1 MDRILNIIKQA
12 GSGAVEAGNPVNILF
27 GNVTSSNPLE
37 VNVDQRFTLSEDFLI
52 IPESL
57 TAFTIE
63 LNHQHSYQD
72 AGAGGDGTRSTD
84 TALMEPI
91 VIRRGL
97 EAGDKVLLVRMQ
109 GGQQFIVL
117 DRVVQP

>member
-12 GSGAVEAGNPVNILF
+12 GSGAVEAGNPVNVLF
-27 GNVTSSNPLE
+27 GSLTSVNPLE

-57 TAFTIE
+57 TPFSIE
-63 LNHQHSYQD
+63 LNHLHLYQD
-72 AGAGGDGTRSTD
+72 ANAGGEVTRSTEA
-84 TALMEPI
+84 ALTKPI

-97 EAGDKVLLVRMQ
+97 ETGDKVLLVRMQ